1 MLGNQPRSID
11 HKTGVLMSVTSVE
24 PELTFEIETHL
35 KLGESL
41 YWAAEEKALYFVDIT
56 APALFRL
63 DTVTRDLKRWA
74 MPSDIGS
81 FGMGRDGRLAVA
93 LRDGVYWFDP
103 KTEHL
108 DLLVRPEPD
117 RPMNRLNDGKV
128 GPDGCFWVGSM
139 DDRPEK
145 EKTGALYRIDI
156 GGQCTRMLDG
166 LIISNGLAWT
176 PDGRTM
182 YHADSRGPFA
192 QAFDFDPHT
201 GALSRQRILRVLP
214 EAEGRP
220 DGAACDAEGF
230 YWVAGVT
237 AGCIN
242 RIAPD
247 GRLDRTIKLPP
258 SIPAPTMPC
267 FGGADMK
274 TLYVTSLAKTVDGVT
289 HPGRLFS
296 FQVDVAG
303 AKVGR
308 FGDPVTVA

>member
-1 MLGNQPRSID
+1 MTTTVI
-11 HKTGVLMSVTSVE
+11 E
-24 PELTFEIETHL
+24 PELVFEIETPL

-41 YWAAEEKALYFVDIT
+41 YWAAEEQALYFVDIL
-56 APALFRL
+56 APCLYRL
-63 DTVTRDLKRWA
+63 DTVSRALQHWA
-74 MPSDIGS
+74 MPSEIGS
-81 FGMGRDGRLAVA
+81 FGMGTDGRIAVA

-103 KTEHL
+103 KSEKL

-145 EKTGALYRIDI
+145 EKTGALYRITPD
-156 GGQCTRMLDG
+156 GDCTRMVDD
-166 LIISNGLAWT
+166 LIISNGLAWS
-176 PDGRTM
+176 PDGRTLF
-182 YHADSRGPFA
+182 HADSRGPYA
-192 QAFDFDPHT
+192 QAFDFDPKT
-201 GALSRQRILRVLP
+201 GGLSRQRILRVLP

-220 DGAACDAEGF
+220 DGAACDAEGY

-237 AGCIN
+237 AGCLN

-247 GRLDRTIKLPP
+247 GRLDRKIKFPP

-274 TLYVTSLAKTVDGVT
+274 TLYVTSLAKTVDGVA
-289 HPGRLFS
+289 HAGRLFS
-296 FQVDVAG
+296 FKVDVAG

-308 FGDPVTVA
+308 FGEPMPLA